1 MTQNINDLK
10 AGQIIMM
17 YKNNDGTFSPIG
29 ISKDHVAFLNRIL
42 SLFTESEAL
51 CIDSEIKLVIENNY

>member
-10 AGQIIMM
+10 AGQIIMI

-29 ISKDHVAFLNRIL
+29 ISRNHVVFINRLL
-42 SLFTESEAL
+42 SLFAESEAL
-51 CIDSEIKLVIENNY
+51 CIDSEIKLVIEK